1 MKDCLKDLKILKME
15 NENEEK
21 VFFSPGQLVKLK
33 QNIPNSP
40 IMLVYKIDRSIIRNS
55 NGKDYLKGCRT
66 RWFTKD
72 GHLQEAVF
80 STKDLV
86 LVNGNE

>member
-1 MKDCLKDLKILKME
+1 
-15 NENEEK
+15 
-21 VFFSPGQLVKLK
+21 
-33 QNIPNSP
+33 
-40 IMLVYKIDRSIIRNS
+40 MLVYKIDRSIIRNS